1 MWPVQAYVRAEGNMV
16 PPGNISFP
24 LSRPS
29 MEVKAR
35 RVCPLQQA
43 GIQFVPHKAA
53 FCEGVAN

>member
-1 MWPVQAYVRAEGNMV
+1 MV

-43 GIQFVPHKAA
+43 GIEFVPHEAA
-53 FCEGVAN
+53 FCEGAAN